1 MQNKT
6 SPLILTFGTSSPV
19 GAAGIHADLATFSAM
34 GCHGLPVVTSIMIG
48 DTSRIEDIQP
58 IDAELI
64 ADQARVVLEDMPV
77 SAFKIGEL
85 TDIDSVSTIAEIIS
99 DYPDIPLILDP
110 FTYYMQSQPSAD
122 DDLLT
127 AIRELLIPQTTLL
140 ISSARELELFAE
152 SWREPV
158 QEDILLADVMHLID
172 AGTEYVFV
180 TDTENP
186 SNDVVNILCDENGL
200 LLRDTQSRPQG
211 NFLDVH
217 TTLSAAIT
225 AMFAHN
231 SDVTEALTEA
241 QEFTLSA
248 IQHGRQLGMGKRV
261 LDHYFWARNNETPEE
276 G

>member
-19 GAAGIHADLATFSAM
+19 GAAGIYADLATFSAM
-34 GCHGLPVVTSIMIG
+34 GCHGLPVVTSIMVG
-48 DTSRIEDIQP
+48 DTSHIEDIQP

-64 ADQARVVLEDMPV
+64 AGQARVVLEDMPI

-85 TDIDSVSTIAEIIS
+85 TDIDSIATIAEIIS

-110 FTYYMQSQPSAD
+110 FTYYMQSQPSAE

-127 AIRELLIPQTTLL
+127 AISELLIPQTTLL
-140 ISSARELELFAE
+140 ILSARELELFAE

-158 QEDILLADVMHLID
+158 QEDILITDLMHLID
-172 AGTEYVFV
+172 VGTEYVFV
-180 TDTENP
+180 TDTENQ
-186 SNDVVNILCDENGL
+186 SNDIVNILCDENGIVQK
-200 LLRDTQSRPQG
+200 DSWARPQG

-231 SDVTEALTEA
+231 ADITEALTEA

-248 IQHGRQLGMGKRV
+248 IKGGRQLGMGKRV
-261 LDHYFWARNNETPEE
+261 LDHYFWARDTASEE
-276 G
+276 S